1 MLNANL
7 SNTNTTIKQNKE
19 KILVCITIQQNSK
32 RLIKKG
38 YEMARELGGELHILH
53 IAKGESIFNEPKN
66 GSLLDDLFKYASELG
81 AEVHFECSDDVT
93 KYIASFIKK
102 HDITC
107 IVLGETLR
115 NALHKFLT
123 TNIQTSLES
132 QIPNVRIVVL
142 ERDTKIT
149 PNTNKIITT

>member
-7 SNTNTTIKQNKE
+7 NNNTTTKKE
-19 KILVCITIQQNSK
+19 KVLVCITIQHNSK
-32 RLIKKG
+32 RLIKRG
-38 YEMARELGGELHILH
+38 YEIAHEIGGELHILH
-53 IAKGESIFNEPKN
+53 IAKGESIFGESKN

-81 AEVHFECSDDVT
+81 AEVHFECSNDVT
-93 KYIASFIKK
+93 KYIASFIKD

-115 NALHKFLT
+115 NALRKILSK
-123 TNIQTSLES
+123 NIETSLES
-132 QIPNVRIVVL
+132 KVPDLRIVVL

-149 PNTNKIITT
+149 PNTNKIIPT